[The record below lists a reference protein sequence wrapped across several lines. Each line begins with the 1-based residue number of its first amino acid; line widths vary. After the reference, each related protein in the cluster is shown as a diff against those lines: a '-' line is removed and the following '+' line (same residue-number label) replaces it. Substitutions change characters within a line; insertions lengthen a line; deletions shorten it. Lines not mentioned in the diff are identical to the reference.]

1 MLNTESSFLSDST
14 ATWSDCS
21 FRQELGFE
29 VTQKAQV
36 TSGSSF
42 HGKQLHVDVPDE
54 VQGSPEAVFLCS
66 ECPA

>member
-1 MLNTESSFLSDST
+1 M

-21 FRQELGFE
+21 FRQGLGFE

-42 HGKQLHVDVPDE
+42 HVKQLHVDAPDE
-54 VQGSPEAVFLCS
+54 VQGSPEAVFLFS
-66 ECPA
+66 KFPA